1 MKNINQILKEN
12 FTDTYIDEIEK
23 ESQARAAKYMELK
36 HTVSDA
42 IQAYIVQNDVSFKEI
57 KEKLETSTSQTQRI
71 ISGESNFTL
80 DTLIKVGNLIGK
92 QPHISFI

>member
-57 KEKLETSTSQTQRI
+57 KEKTRNQYIANSKNNFWRI
-71 ISGESNFTL
+71 
-80 DTLIKVGNLIGK
+80 
-92 QPHISFI
+92 